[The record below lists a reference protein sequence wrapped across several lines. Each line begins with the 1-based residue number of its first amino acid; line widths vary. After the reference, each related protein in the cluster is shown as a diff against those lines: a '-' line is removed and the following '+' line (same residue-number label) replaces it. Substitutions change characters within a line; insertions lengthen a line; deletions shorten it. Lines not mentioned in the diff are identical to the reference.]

1 MERRLLEELSA
12 VARKLGQVDAEDRL
26 VRMLASLVT
35 ASHEFIGIAD
45 LEGNALFVNEAG
57 RKLVGLRDLDAVRST
72 RIVDYF
78 ASSDQS
84 KILQDVI
91 PAVRRTGFWQG
102 ELKFRNFATGELV
115 PVLYNIFPVH
125 NSSGEIAAYGTVT
138 RNLTESKL
146 AEQRLQHLASIVES
160 SDDAIVSKTPDGIIT
175 SWNEGAARVFGYTGE
190 EVIGRSITVVI
201 PKDRQNEELEILA
214 RINRGERIDHFETVR
229 QRKDGSSIAVSL
241 TVSPLKNAK
250 GEIIGAS
257 KIARDIT
264 QQKRSQEQITA
275 LAHEAEHRSKNMLA
289 TVRAIIHLSQSDTT
303 QGLKQAI
310 AGRIQA
316 LSNVHSLFVDTRW
329 VGAELSA
336 IAAQELAPYA
346 EIDRTR
352 MRIDGPSLSLNPTA
366 AQTMAVVLHE
376 LATNAAKY
384 GCLSAAKGHLELT
397 WQRRTDGQL
406 MVRWAEKDGPVVR
419 TPAQRGFGTRVIEQ
433 MVAQL
438 GGQAQYEWR
447 PEGLVCELIFPPLCV
462 AALGGPA

>member
-1 MERRLLEELSA
+1 MLEELSA

-146 AEQRLQHLASIVES
+146 AEQRLQHLASIVKS

-175 SWNEGAARVFGYTGE
+175 SWNEGAARVFGYAGE

-366 AQTMAVVLHE
+366 AQTVAVVLHE

>member
-1 MERRLLEELSA
+1 MLEELSA

-84 KILQDVI
+84 KIQQDVI

-275 LAHEAEHRSKNMLA
+275 LAHEAEHRSKNILA

-303 QGLKQAI
+303 QGLKQTI

-352 MRIDGPSLSLNPTA
+352 LRIDGPSLSLNPTA

-447 PEGLVCELIFPPLCV
+447 PEGLVCEITFPPQCV
-462 AALGGPA
+462 AALGRPA

>member
-1 MERRLLEELSA
+1 MLEEFSA

-125 NSSGEIAAYGTVT
+125 NSSGAIAAYGTVT

-160 SDDAIVSKTPDGIIT
+160 TDDAIVSKTPDGIIT

-190 EVIGRSITVVI
+190 EVIGRSITIVI

-214 RINRGERIDHFETVR
+214 RIKQGKRVDHFETVR
-229 QRKDGSSIAVSL
+229 LRKDGTLITVSL
-241 TVSPLKNAK
+241 TVSPVRNAK

-275 LAHEAEHRSKNMLA
+275 LAREAEHRSKNLLA
-289 TVRAIIHLSQSDTT
+289 TVRAIVNLSQSDTAE
-303 QGLKQAI
+303 GLKQAI

-316 LSNVHSLFVDTRW
+316 LSNVHSLFADTPW
-329 VGAELSA
+329 VGADFAA
-336 IAAQELAPYA
+336 IAARELAPYA
-346 EIDRTR
+346 ETDTARA
-352 MRIDGPSLSLNPTA
+352 RIDGPSVSLNPTP
-366 AQTMAVVLHE
+366 
-376 LATNAAKY
+376 
-384 GCLSAAKGHLELT
+384 
-397 WQRRTDGQL
+397 RRPWLWPCTS
-406 MVRWAEKDGPVVR
+406 
-419 TPAQRGFGTRVIEQ
+419 
-433 MVAQL
+433 
-438 GGQAQYEWR
+438 WR
-447 PEGLVCELIFPPLCV
+447 PTPPSTGACPPPK
-462 AALGGPA
+462 ATSS

>member
-1 MERRLLEELSA
+1 MLEELSA

-352 MRIDGPSLSLNPTA
+352 VRIDGPSVSLNPTA
-366 AQTMAVVLHE
+366 AQTVAVVLHE

-419 TPAQRGFGTRVIEQ
+419 TPAQRGFGTQVIEQ

>member
-1 MERRLLEELSA
+1 M
-12 VARKLGQVDAEDRL
+12 
-26 VRMLASLVT
+26 
-35 ASHEFIGIAD
+35 
-45 LEGNALFVNEAG
+45 
-57 RKLVGLRDLDAVRST
+57 
-72 RIVDYF
+72 
-78 ASSDQS
+78 
-84 KILQDVI
+84 
-91 PAVRRTGFWQG
+91 
-102 ELKFRNFATGELV
+102 
-115 PVLYNIFPVH
+115 
-125 NSSGEIAAYGTVT
+125 
-138 RNLTESKL
+138 
-146 AEQRLQHLASIVES
+146 
-160 SDDAIVSKTPDGIIT
+160 
-175 SWNEGAARVFGYTGE
+175 
-190 EVIGRSITVVI
+190 
-201 PKDRQNEELEILA
+201 A

-241 TVSPLKNAK
+241 TVSPVKNAE

-366 AQTMAVVLHE
+366 AQTVAVVLHE

-438 GGQAQYEWR
+438 GGEAQYEWR